1 MVWASANFSTSRRQ
15 ATKATPI
22 PPQMHPPYTPDP
34 PSFSS
39 PAVGSPRVLGGRRCP
54 GYKKQ
59 GSPVVQRSS
68 GPGNLLGGSSLA
80 PFLGILQ
87 SATRRH
93 GVSIGKRDMFFNIGK
108 YLFWG
113 VAMCMEI
120 WPHYLPLMP
129 YSPGLDRKWEKTL
142 RLSPHDRQPARE
154 RLVHDGQPVYKDFQ
168 PPRPSKIQIPNGIV
182 IPSPSSI
189 VPFQAPDSVH
199 LEKIRDICYVSYI
212 VHTSRWVRKVSTMR
226 FLKTWKCGC

>member
-120 WPHYLPLMP
+120 
-129 YSPGLDRKWEKTL
+129 
-142 RLSPHDRQPARE
+142 
-154 RLVHDGQPVYKDFQ
+154 
-168 PPRPSKIQIPNGIV
+168 
-182 IPSPSSI
+182 
-189 VPFQAPDSVH
+189 
-199 LEKIRDICYVSYI
+199 
-212 VHTSRWVRKVSTMR
+212 
-226 FLKTWKCGC
+226 